1 MPERTVAPLLLLLSA
16 PSGAGKTTVGQRL
29 LETQPNLDRAVTC
42 TTRPARPG
50 ERDGVDYYFLD
61 RPAFDQR
68 LAEDAF
74 LEHAEVYGNRYGT
87 LRSEVVRR
95 LEAGRDVL
103 LTVDVQGA
111 EAVRRVAASGDPV
124 LGPALVSA
132 FLMPPSWDELQRR
145 LTGRNQDAPGVIERR
160 LAAARDEVDRW
171 PTFDYVIVSAGKDE
185 DLAAMEHILA
195 AERLRARRT
204 RRLVIDGSLTTLRP

>member
-1 MPERTVAPLLLLLSA
+1 MPERIVAPLLLLLSA

-29 LETQPNLDRAVTC
+29 LDTEPALDRAVTC

-50 ERDGVDYYFLD
+50 ERDGVDYHFLD
-61 RPAFDQR
+61 RPAFEQR
-68 LAEDAF
+68 LAGGAF

-132 FLMPPSWDELQRR
+132 FLMPPSWEELKRR
-145 LTGRNQDAPGVIERR
+145 LTGRNLDAPEVIERR
-160 LAAARDEVDRW
+160 LSVARDEMQRW
-171 PTFDYVIVSAGKDE
+171 PGFDYVVVSAGKDE
-185 DLAAMEHILA
+185 DLAAMQRILG
-195 AERLRARRT
+195 AERLRSHRT
-204 RRLVIDGSLTTLRP
+204 RRLVVH